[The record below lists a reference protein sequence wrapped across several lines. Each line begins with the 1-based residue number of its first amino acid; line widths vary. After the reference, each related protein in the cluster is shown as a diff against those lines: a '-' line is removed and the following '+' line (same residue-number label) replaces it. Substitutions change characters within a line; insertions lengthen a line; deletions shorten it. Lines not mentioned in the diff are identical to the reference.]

1 MNKKINLTNL
11 PIYSLIITE
20 KKKKEKNIIKK
31 KSSGLDHKG
40 NVKTCRTQ
48 APNPKPHPN
57 IRLIH
62 EDRPKINQEWFIE
75 IVRPCL
81 ALRNHFLAASKC
93 PLSLGRHSLASRK
106 HYLAPRKC
114 LIVPRIHSLAPT
126 KRSLA

>member
-1 MNKKINLTNL
+1 MCRHPNLKLNTGVFN
-11 PIYSLIITE
+11 P
-20 KKKKEKNIIKK
+20 KNYAKMVCKFKFDYFVQVTVIFELDQKF
-31 KSSGLDHKG
+31 KS
-40 NVKTCRTQ
+40 KTCRTQ

-81 ALRNHFLAASKC
+81 ALKNHFLAASKC

-114 LIVPRIHSLAPT
+114 LSSTQDKLPGT
-126 KRSLA
+126 N